1 MQTIII
7 SLGGSII
14 VPDDIDA
21 GFLKGFKKLILRKTK
36 STKRVKSTKSS
47 ENKRFIIITGGG
59 KTARKYQ
66 KAASEISGLHPE
78 DIDWIGIHA
87 TRLNAH
93 LLRTIFRGYAYPA
106 IIKNPNK
113 KISTTKKIMIA
124 AGWKPGCSTDYDA
137 VLLARN
143 FGVKTIINL
152 SNIEKVYT
160 KDPNKYPDARPI
172 DKISWQDFRK
182 IVGDRWDPGLN
193 TPFDPVASKIAE
205 QLRLKVII
213 AKGTN
218 LKNLEKIIEGKRFV
232 GTTIV

>member
-1 MQTIII
+1 
-7 SLGGSII
+7 
-14 VPDDIDA
+14 
-21 GFLKGFKKLILRKTK
+21 
-36 STKRVKSTKSS
+36 
-47 ENKRFIIITGGG
+47 
-59 KTARKYQ
+59 
-66 KAASEISGLHPE
+66 
-78 DIDWIGIHA
+78 
-87 TRLNAH
+87 
-93 LLRTIFRGYAYPA
+93 
-106 IIKNPNK
+106 
-113 KISTTKKIMIA
+113 MIA

-232 GTTIV
+232 GTRIV